1 MMEVDPDLR
10 YDIKQVLKH
19 PFLTIKRNSKSLD
32 IALKKLKTYNQRLKL
47 KASQIAIYWMNI
59 MQKKKNA

>member
-1 MMEVDPDLR
+1 MMEVDPETR

-19 PFLTIKRNSKSLD
+19 PFITKKQNTKNLD
-32 IALKKLKTYNQRLKL
+32 IAIQRLRSYNKRLKL

-59 MQKKKNA
+59 MQKKKN